1 MASGFCVQTFSTRK
15 YKIFFLYFL
24 LYLYGISF
32 CLKIFDD
39 FIYSGV
45 KSVTEI
51 NSSLSFFWLVSC
63 PKPICLIIYFLSH
76 IKFHYVLTLFIKYL
90 SLKIYYI
97 NIYDFFYDMSNIPNR
112 ASAPQNSYTL
122 KLFYLVL

>member
-1 MASGFCVQTFSTRK
+1 MASGFCVQTFPLRK

-24 LYLYGISF
+24 PYLYGISS
-32 CLKIFDD
+32 CLKIFDH

-45 KSVTEI
+45 KSVIEI
-51 NSSLSFFWLVSC
+51 NSSFSFFWLVSC
-63 PKPICLIIYFLSH
+63 SKSVCLIIYFLSH
-76 IKFHYVLTLFIKYL
+76 IKFHYVLTLSVRYL

-97 NIYDFFYDMSNIPNR
+97 NIYDFFYNTSNTPNR

-122 KLFYLVL
+122 KLFYLVF